1 MSPKF
6 TKTTLV
12 QTESNTQTSQHSTD
26 NHSEDLYELLC
37 DAPDNYFTKQQTHP
51 EIDPDFNIHHDSPI
65 KNHVTIKTSCNDQ
78 KQPLLNEDLAEHLQ
92 FDKERNLSYL
102 PISTSLT
109 LKRKRHMY
117 YIPMDFQ
124 NLTLDGLIDTGALT
138 SAISEQDLNKI
149 KLLANDAIKETGP
162 PPNFQ
167 IMVANGQLE
176 VPIGTV
182 LLEFEVADFMLKENF
197 IIMKTLPN
205 PLIGLCF
212 LRRNNAIFDVTQGIL
227 TFPYL
232 SMQLKPDTQTAIRQ
246 ATPLFAENT
255 YTLRPGETLAIA
267 SKMPHLMDHNATG
280 IVTPSQQF
288 ENHDSIFI
296 TASLSTVNNNAIG
309 YQIINFSELLY
320 TITIDTHLA
329 DFKILTPEQI
339 KHIQPVDP
347 AVLSFMIQHEETI
360 EVYINELLKVPQS
373 TPEQESYWFPTP
385 EDPGDPATYTQI
397 QQRIYNEL
405 LELKELEKLN
415 PHDNESSRKTFLSNF
430 DWSDTTLSSDE
441 QQEIEEILVEFHDI
455 FARHRFDIC
464 INCEFKV
471 KLTPNDDRPA
481 YSQSL
486 PTPINL
492 KDDITVELALLHK
505 YGIITTLPFSKY
517 ASPIFA
523 QRKPNGRLRLLV
535 DLRKI
540 NNLITEDYA
549 NNNHPVSTLS
559 DAAQHMAGKKLFC
572 KLDCSQAYHCLQMAD
587 YQSIQM
593 LAFNFASRTFA
604 YRRLA
609 QGLSRSLSAFSSF
622 MREYLDRAIKAD
634 QCAQYVDD
642 IGIAANDTKQLCIN
656 IKTVFECIRNA
667 GLKLSMSKC
676 HFGVKQVDFLGRTI
690 TPDGVAPQAD
700 KVKDFLAKLKFPKSK
715 KALQR
720 YIGFLNYYRNYIP
733 RLSERLTPFFKLLK
747 ETSKFYVPTN
757 LVEDFTNLNQ
767 LLENSCQL
775 ALKQPLKDKQ
785 LIVMS
790 DASFTAAGY
799 AIMIENDPN
808 QKLQSKRK
816 TYAPIAFGSKTFNPT
831 QTKMSIYAKEFF
843 SIYFAF
849 VEFGH
854 LMWGSTFPVI
864 VFTDNRSVTRFFQ
877 TKMIPPA
884 LWNACDYVLQYNFVI
899 AHVAGSMNTAADFL
913 SRTEVIPTGKLEMT
927 IRNDIH
933 TKAIE
938 VNIQSTGIVEEEQ
951 IYILPDEEIDENQLW
966 EEKQNTRNQAQN
978 ETHNDP
984 ENDVSELQQFH
995 KPTSGLISCSSGHF
1009 KDNARI
1015 RLEQNNDIVLRNL
1028 RAKIEGEPFDEN
1040 ELASDF
1046 RYQHY
1051 LQNITRIKIKHEVLT
1066 RKYYTDTGMISH
1078 YQILLPIQLLEELLQ
1093 ALHGHN
1099 SNHPGI
1105 TRMIQ
1110 ETRQKYYYP
1119 CMAKYIKKWVSNCQI
1134 CIQTKRINN
1143 DLLRTELLNCP
1154 EWDLGPEDILQM
1166 DILPNLP
1173 PSGGYD
1179 HIITAIDVF
1188 SRYLFAYPATRITAT
1203 AVSKVIMDILCKHT
1217 YLPTTIITE
1226 IGTQFNAQVTHEIAA
1241 VLGIEMKHATMKHA
1255 QTIGLLER
1263 THASVKT
1270 HLKAATGEFRN
1281 NWHKYLPLAV
1291 LNHNTTYHASL
1302 GCEPSR
1308 LFHGRIPHNILDYKL
1323 GYNPTPR
1330 YQPQTDIAEEIQKR
1344 MRTLLDQTKKNIMQ
1358 SYLKYKAYYD
1368 RKAKAAP
1375 LETTDYCYI
1384 LNPKADTQATK
1395 IPFREFRWC
1404 GPYKVEKVLPNNNY
1418 IVRRL
1423 GTNKTQLLH
1432 RIRLRKFTPQAPLAD
1447 IFVRETDWQKD
1458 DQMTIANDDLYA
1470 QSWNTN
1476 FGANPFD
1483 DIPSDAIH
1491 NTEDTEYVP
1500 IQIPDNSRPP
1510 SPVSSKNSGGSPVD
1524 QTTEPDQN
1532 HGNHADEIPQQ
1543 SNDDDNNTQKTQKDT
1558 NISTDDDTQKTPENS
1573 QNTPLQ
1579 EEPINTR
1586 GETYNLRPNPNPNYS
1601 DSYRY

>member
-1 MSPKF
+1 
-6 TKTTLV
+6 
-12 QTESNTQTSQHSTD
+12 
-26 NHSEDLYELLC
+26 
-37 DAPDNYFTKQQTHP
+37 
-51 EIDPDFNIHHDSPI
+51 
-65 KNHVTIKTSCNDQ
+65 
-78 KQPLLNEDLAEHLQ
+78 
-92 FDKERNLSYL
+92 
-102 PISTSLT
+102 
-109 LKRKRHMY
+109 MY
-117 YIPMDFQ
+117 YMPMDFEK
-124 NLTLDGLIDTGALT
+124 LTLDGLIDTGALT

-149 KLLANDAIKETGP
+149 KLLANEAIKETGP

-197 IIMKTLPN
+197 IVMKNLPN

-232 SMQLKPDTQTAIRQ
+232 SMQLRPETQTSIRQ

-255 YTLRPGETLAIA
+255 YTLQPGETLAVV
-267 SKMPHLMDHNATG
+267 SKMPHLMDHDATG

-309 YQIINFSELLY
+309 IQIINFSELPH
-320 TITIDTHLA
+320 TITLDTHLA

-347 AVLSFMIQHEETI
+347 ALLSFIIQQDETT
-360 EVYINELLKVPQS
+360 EVYINELLKVPQQNE
-373 TPEQESYWFPTP
+373 EQETYWFPTP
-385 EDPGDPATYTQI
+385 EDPGDPTTYTPI
-397 QQRIYNEL
+397 QQRIYDEL
-405 LELKELEKLN
+405 LELRELEKLN
-415 PHDNESSRKTFLSNF
+415 PHDNETSRTQFLSNF
-430 DWSDTTLSSDE
+430 DWSDTTLNPDE
-441 QQEIEEILVEFHDI
+441 RQEIEEILVEFHDI
-455 FARHRFDIC
+455 FARHRFDIGT
-464 INCEFKV
+464 NREFKV

-540 NNLITEDYA
+540 NNLITEDYV

-622 MREYLDRAIKAD
+622 MREYLDKAIKAD

-642 IGIAANDTKQLCIN
+642 IGIAANDSKQLCAN

-690 TPDGVAPQAD
+690 TPHGVAPQAD
-700 KVKDFLAKLKFPKSK
+700 KVTDFLSKLRFPKSK

-733 RLSERLTPFFKLLK
+733 RLSERLSPFFKLLK

-757 LVEDFTNLNQ
+757 LVENFTNLNK

-775 ALKQPLKDKQ
+775 ALKQPLKNKQ

-799 AIMIENDPN
+799 AIMIEDDPN

-831 QTKMSIYAKEFF
+831 QTKMSIYAKEFL

-854 LMWGSTFPVI
+854 LMWGRTFPVI

-877 TKMIPPA
+877 AKLIPPA

-913 SRTEVIPTGKLEMT
+913 SRTEVNPTEKLEMS

-938 VNIQSTGIVEEEQ
+938 VNIQSTGTVEEEQ
-951 IYILPDEEIDENQLW
+951 IYILPDDELDENQLW
-966 EEKQNTRNQAQN
+966 QEKQNVRDHAQN
-978 ETHNDP
+978 ETHNEP
-984 ENDVSELQQFH
+984 ENDVTELQQFH
-995 KPTSGLISCSSGHF
+995 KPTSGLISYSSGHF

-1028 RAKIEGEPFDEN
+1028 RAKIEGNPFDEN
-1040 ELASDF
+1040 ELTSDS

-1051 LQNITRIKIKHEVLT
+1051 LQNITRIEIKHEVLT
-1066 RKYYTDTGMISH
+1066 RKYYTDTGTISH
-1078 YQILLPIQLLEELLQ
+1078 YQILLPIQLLDEFLQ

-1105 TRMIQ
+1105 TKMIQ
-1110 ETRQKYYYP
+1110 EARQKYYFP
-1119 CMAKYIKKWVSNCQI
+1119 CLAKYIKKWVMTCQI

-1188 SRYLFAYPATRITAT
+1188 SRYLFAYPVTRINAT
-1203 AVSKVIMDILCKHT
+1203 AVSRVIMDILCKHT
-1217 YLPTTIITE
+1217 YLPTTIMTDL
-1226 IGTQFNAQVTHEIAA
+1226 GTQFNAQVTHKIAG
-1241 VLGIEMKHATMKHA
+1241 VLGIELKHATMKHA

-1263 THASVKT
+1263 THATVKT
-1270 HLKAATGEFRN
+1270 HLKAATGEFRQ
-1281 NWHKYLPLAV
+1281 NWHKFLPLAV

-1308 LFHGRIPHNILDYKL
+1308 VFHGRIPHNILDYKL
-1323 GYNPTPR
+1323 GYNPNPR
-1330 YQPQTDIAEEIQKR
+1330 YQPQTDIADEVQRR
-1344 MRTLLDQTKKNIMQ
+1344 MQILLEQTKKNIMQ
-1358 SYLKYKAYYD
+1358 SYLKYEAYYD

-1458 DQMTIANDDLYA
+1458 DQMPVANDDLYA

-1476 FGANPFD
+1476 FGSNPFD
-1483 DIPSDAIH
+1483 DGPTDSLQ
-1491 NTEDTEYVP
+1491 NTEDTEYIP
-1500 IQIPDNSRPP
+1500 IQLPDDNRPP
-1510 SPVSSKNSGGSPVD
+1510 SPGSSKNSGGSPVE
-1524 QTTEPDQN
+1524 QTTDPDQN
-1532 HGNHADEIPQQ
+1532 HEIHADEIPQQ
-1543 SNDDDNNTQKTQKDT
+1543 ISEDDQNTQKTQKDVI
-1558 NISTDDDTQKTPENS
+1558 NPLPDDPQNTPENS

-1586 GETYNLRPNPNPNYS
+1586 GEKYNLRPNPNPNYS

>member
-1 MSPKF
+1 
-6 TKTTLV
+6 
-12 QTESNTQTSQHSTD
+12 
-26 NHSEDLYELLC
+26 
-37 DAPDNYFTKQQTHP
+37 
-51 EIDPDFNIHHDSPI
+51 
-65 KNHVTIKTSCNDQ
+65 
-78 KQPLLNEDLAEHLQ
+78 
-92 FDKERNLSYL
+92 
-102 PISTSLT
+102 
-109 LKRKRHMY
+109 
-117 YIPMDFQ
+117 
-124 NLTLDGLIDTGALT
+124 
-138 SAISEQDLNKI
+138 
-149 KLLANDAIKETGP
+149 
-162 PPNFQ
+162 
-167 IMVANGQLE
+167 
-176 VPIGTV
+176 
-182 LLEFEVADFMLKENF
+182 
-197 IIMKTLPN
+197 
-205 PLIGLCF
+205 
-212 LRRNNAIFDVTQGIL
+212 
-227 TFPYL
+227 
-232 SMQLKPDTQTAIRQ
+232 
-246 ATPLFAENT
+246 
-255 YTLRPGETLAIA
+255 
-267 SKMPHLMDHNATG
+267 
-280 IVTPSQQF
+280 
-288 ENHDSIFI
+288 
-296 TASLSTVNNNAIG
+296 
-309 YQIINFSELLY
+309 
-320 TITIDTHLA
+320 
-329 DFKILTPEQI
+329 
-339 KHIQPVDP
+339 
-347 AVLSFMIQHEETI
+347 MIQHEETT
-360 EVYINELLKVPQS
+360 EVYINELLKVPQPNS
-373 TPEQESYWFPTP
+373 EQESYWFPTP
-385 EDPGDPATYTQI
+385 DDPGDPATYTPI

-415 PHDNESSRKTFLSNF
+415 PHDNETSRKTFLSNF
-430 DWSDTTLSSDE
+430 DWTDTTLSSE
-441 QQEIEEILVEFHDI
+441 ERQEIEEILVEFHDI
-455 FARHRFDIC
+455 FARHRFDIG
-464 INCEFKV
+464 INREFKV

-549 NNNHPVSTLS
+549 INNHPVSTLS

-715 KALQR
+715 KALQS

-733 RLSERLTPFFKLLK
+733 RLSERLTPFFKPLK

-799 AIMIENDPN
+799 AIMIEDDPN

-831 QTKMSIYAKEFF
+831 QTKMSIYAKEFL

-884 LWNACDYVLQYNFVI
+884 LWNACDYVLQYNFII
-899 AHVAGSMNTAADFL
+899 AHVAGTMNTAADFL
-913 SRTEVIPTGKLEMT
+913 SRTESNPTEKLEMT

-938 VNIQSTGIVEEEQ
+938 VNIQSIGIVEEEQ

-1051 LQNITRIKIKHEVLT
+1051 LQNITRIEIKHEVLT

-1105 TRMIQ
+1105 TKMIQ

-1134 CIQTKRINN
+1134 CIQTKHINN
-1143 DLLRTELLNCP
+1143 DLLRTELLNCF

-1188 SRYLFAYPATRITAT
+1188 SRYLFAYPVTRITAT

-1217 YLPTTIITE
+1217 YLPTTIITDL
-1226 IGTQFNAQVTHEIAA
+1226 GTQFNAQVTHEIAA
-1241 VLGIEMKHATMKHA
+1241 VLGIEMKHA

-1308 LFHGRIPHNILDYKL
+1308 VFHGRIPHNILDYKL
-1323 GYNPTPR
+1323 GYNSNPR
-1330 YQPQTDIAEEIQKR
+1330 YQPQTGIAEEIQKR

-1404 GPYKVEKVLPNNNY
+1404 GPYTVEKVLPNNNY

-1476 FGANPFD
+1476 FGAKPFD

-1500 IQIPDNSRPP
+1500 IQIPNNSRPP

-1524 QTTEPDQN
+1524 QSTEPDQN

-1543 SNDDDNNTQKTQKDT
+1543 SNDDNNTQKTRKDVNNATDNDNQKP
-1558 NISTDDDTQKTPENS
+1558 QKTPKI
-1573 QNTPLQ
+1573 PHCKK
-1579 EEPINTR
+1579 
-1586 GETYNLRPNPNPNYS
+1586 NL
-1601 DSYRY
+1601 